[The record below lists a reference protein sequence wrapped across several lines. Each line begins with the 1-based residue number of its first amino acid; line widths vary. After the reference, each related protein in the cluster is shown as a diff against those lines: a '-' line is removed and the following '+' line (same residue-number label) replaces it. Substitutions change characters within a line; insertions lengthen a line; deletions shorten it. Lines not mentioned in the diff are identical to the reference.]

1 MIGRLKTWLPGSKSS
16 APLERIL
23 PVNLLHIDS
32 SILGPHSVS
41 RILSAEIVEQQRRLH
56 RGIEIVYRDL
66 AAAPLL
72 HLSPAHIAA
81 FQGAAPEDNA
91 LHNDLTEGGRVLD
104 ELFAADIIV
113 IGAPM
118 YNFTISS
125 QLKAW
130 IDRLI
135 VAGRTFRY
143 TETGVPESLLPK
155 GKKAI
160 IASSRGGAYG
170 QESPAAF
177 LDHQESYLKG
187 ALGFI
192 GITNVTVI
200 RAENVGRGP
209 DARNAAIAAARQEIS
224 ALAA

>member
-1 MIGRLKTWLPGSKSS
+1 MK
-16 APLERIL
+16 
-23 PVNLLHIDS
+23 LLHVDS

-41 RILSAEIVEQQRRLH
+41 RILSGEIAGQHKRLNP
-56 RGIEIVYRDL
+56 GLEIIYRDL
-66 AAAPLL
+66 AAEPLM

-81 FQGAAPEDNA
+81 FQGQAPQNGAVEADIANS
-91 LHNDLTEGGRVLD
+91 GKVLD
-104 ELFAADIIV
+104 EVFAASILV

-118 YNFTISS
+118 YNFAISS

-143 TETGVPESLLPK
+143 NEKGVPEGLLPK

-160 IASSRGGAYG
+160 IASSRGGSYG
-170 QESPAAF
+170 EKSPAAF
-177 LDHQESYLKG
+177 LDHQESYLKV

-192 GITNVTVI
+192 GITDVTVI
-200 RAENVGRGP
+200 RAENISKGA
-209 DARNAAIAAARQEIS
+209 DARDAALAAARREIS

>member
-1 MIGRLKTWLPGSKSS
+1 MK
-16 APLERIL
+16 
-23 PVNLLHIDS
+23 LLHIDS

-41 RILSAEIVEQQRRLH
+41 RTLSAEIVEQERRLH
-56 RGIEIVYRDL
+56 PGIEVVYRDL
-66 AAAPLL
+66 AAVPLL

-81 FQGAAPEDNA
+81 FQGTAPKDIA
-91 LHNDLTEGGRVLD
+91 VQDDITDGGRVLD
-104 ELFAADIIV
+104 ELFAASIIV

-118 YNFTISS
+118 YNFAISS

-130 IDRLI
+130 IDRLVI
-135 VAGRTFRY
+135 AGRTFRY
-143 TETGVPESLLPK
+143 SETGAVESLLPN

-177 LDHQESYLKG
+177 LEHQESYLKG
-187 ALGFI
+187 TLGFI
-192 GITNVTVI
+192 GITDVTVI
-200 RAENVGRGP
+200 RAENVGLGP
-209 DARNAAIAAARQEIS
+209 DARNAAIAAARREIS

>member
-1 MIGRLKTWLPGSKSS
+1 MK
-16 APLERIL
+16 
-23 PVNLLHIDS
+23 LLHVDS

-41 RILSAEIVEQQRRLH
+41 RILSAEIVDQQLRLYP
-56 RGIEIVYRDL
+56 GLEIIYRDL
-66 AAAPLL
+66 AADPLM

-81 FQGAAPEDNA
+81 FHGAPP
-91 LHNDLTEGGRVLD
+91 NDGRVEADIADGGRVLD
-104 ELFAADIIV
+104 ELFAASILV

-118 YNFTISS
+118 YNFAISS

-130 IDRLI
+130 IDRLV

-143 TETGVPESLLPK
+143 TERGVPESLLPR

-160 IASSRGGAYG
+160 IASSRGGSYG
-170 QESPAAF
+170 QDSPAAF
-177 LDHQESYLKG
+177 LDHQESYLKA

-192 GITNVTVI
+192 GIPDVTII
-200 RAENVGRGP
+200 RAENIGKGA
-209 DARNAAIAAARQEIS
+209 DARNAALAAARRQIL

>member
-1 MIGRLKTWLPGSKSS
+1 MK
-16 APLERIL
+16 
-23 PVNLLHIDS
+23 LLHVDS

-41 RILSAEIVEQQRRLH
+41 RILSAEIVDQQLRLYP
-56 RGIEIVYRDL
+56 GLEIIYRDL
-66 AAAPLL
+66 AADPLM

-81 FQGAAPEDNA
+81 FHGAPP
-91 LHNDLTEGGRVLD
+91 NDGAVEADIADGGRVLD
-104 ELFAADIIV
+104 ELFAASILV

-118 YNFTISS
+118 YNFAISS

-130 IDRLI
+130 IDRLV

-143 TETGVPESLLPK
+143 TERGVPESLLPK

-160 IASSRGGAYG
+160 IASSRGGSYG
-170 QESPAAF
+170 QDSPAAF
-177 LDHQESYLKG
+177 LDHQESYLKA

-192 GITNVTVI
+192 GITDVTII
-200 RAENVGRGP
+200 RAENIGKGA
-209 DARNAAIAAARQEIS
+209 DARNAALAAARRQIL

>member
-1 MIGRLKTWLPGSKSS
+1 MK
-16 APLERIL
+16 
-23 PVNLLHIDS
+23 LLHVDS

-41 RILSAEIVEQQRRLH
+41 RILSGEIAGQHKRLNPALEV
-56 RGIEIVYRDL
+56 IYRDL
-66 AAAPLL
+66 AAEPLM
-72 HLSPAHIAA
+72 HLSPDHIAA
-81 FQGAAPEDNA
+81 FQGRA
-91 LHNDLTEGGRVLD
+91 LKDGAVEADIANGGKVLD
-104 ELFAADIIV
+104 EVFAASILV

-118 YNFTISS
+118 YNFAISS

-143 TETGVPESLLPK
+143 NEKGVPEGLLPK

-160 IASSRGGAYG
+160 IASSRGGSYG
-170 QESPAAF
+170 EKSPAAF
-177 LDHQESYLKG
+177 LDHQESYLKV

-192 GITNVTVI
+192 GITDVTVI
-200 RAENVGRGP
+200 RAENISKGA
-209 DARNAAIAAARQEIS
+209 DARDAALAAARREIS